1 MASFGQD
8 RGIYL
13 KPLSASVHTVDIT
26 EQPIFRGYGGLN
38 KADLNE
44 CYSLEDLVH
53 SMNSKGNSPKPE
65 QGASRYN
72 EKMAK
77 WALDAFFTSKK
88 LKVHVVVDEEVP
100 GLRRLHPLQYSS
112 QKTADTTVYDVN
124 RTQVL
129 LQVEVQSSS
138 MRETVIRSIHGA
150 ADILRLVRNNDV
162 NFKEFIVFAF
172 PKWGEKKCAVKITVI
187 WKNLHFTYQLQV
199 LTTPSQLWGE
209 IGHVVEK
216 QLGEVPILPNP
227 PSVNPNFLMPL
238 SSYDLGQFWPSATQL
253 QSVYHIMIDDGSN
266 VHKLV
271 TQSSERNSLQDL
283 TILVFERR
291 LNPHHFIVP
300 AMGAIRDVFTYPK
313 VFYGPLN
320 RIEARRCLRTLVMK
334 IDDALT
340 ELHSIGLAHTDIRL
354 PNICFNR
361 AYDAILIDLD
371 RCVFWNEYPAAAMSF
386 EGISCMYERPKTIAE
401 EDFNGQHLDYI
412 QLGWLVAWVLSEDS
426 DYHTREWMEQNQCI
440 TNDKFVS
447 TLICYGMYDTSALDT
462 SDVVIDTDSFAN
474 VFQERM

>member
-13 KPLSASVHTVDIT
+13 KPSSASVQTVDIT
-26 EQPIFRGYGGLN
+26 EQLIFRGYGELDE
-38 KADLNE
+38 ADLTE

-53 SMNSKGNSPKPE
+53 GVKGNSPKPT
-65 QGASRYN
+65 QDASRYN

-77 WALDAFFTSKK
+77 WALDAFFTNQK

-100 GLRRLHPLQYSS
+100 GLGGLHPLQNSS
-112 QKTADTTVYDVN
+112 HELRADVTVYDGKN
-124 RTQVL
+124 KAQVL

-138 MRETVIRSIHGA
+138 MRETVIKSIHGA
-150 ADILRLVRNNDV
+150 ADILRLLRNNDV
-162 NFKEFIVFAF
+162 NFKEFMVFAF
-172 PKWGEKKCAVKITVI
+172 PKCGEKKCAVKITVI
-187 WKNLHFTYQLQV
+187 WKNLHFTYDLQV
-199 LTTPSQLWGE
+199 LTTASQLWGE
-209 IGHVVEK
+209 IGRAVENQQVK
-216 QLGEVPILPNP
+216 VPSLPSP
-227 PSVNPNFLMPL
+227 DSVNPHFLMRL
-238 SSYDLGQFWPSATQL
+238 SSYDLGQFGLRARQVQSAF
-253 QSVYHIMIDDGSN
+253 HIMIDDGSN

-271 TQSSERNSLQDL
+271 TQLSERNSLNYL
-283 TILVFERR
+283 TIQVFKRR

-300 AMGAIRDVFTYPK
+300 AMGEIEDVFKYPK

-340 ELHSIGLAHTDIRL
+340 ELHGIGLAHTDIRL

-361 AYDAILIDLD
+361 AYDAILIDVD
-371 RCVFWNEYPAAAMSF
+371 RCVFWNGYPAAAVSLA
-386 EGISCMYERPKTIAE
+386 GRSCMYKRPKTIE
-401 EDFNGQHLDYI
+401 REHFNGKHLDYL

-426 DYHTREWMEQNQCI
+426 EYHTREWRKQNQCV
-440 TNDKFVS
+440 TNDMFVS
-447 TLICYGMYDTSALDT
+447 TLVCYGTYDPSALDT

-474 VFQERM
+474 VFQ

>member
-1 MASFGQD
+1 MASSGQD

-13 KPLSASVHTVDIT
+13 KPSSVSVHSKAEDIT
-26 EQPIFRGYGGLN
+26 EQPIFRGDGELDE
-38 KADLNE
+38 ADLNE

-53 SMNSKGNSPKPE
+53 GMEGNHPKPE
-65 QGASRYN
+65 QGDSRYN

-77 WALDAFFTSKK
+77 WALDAFFTNQK

-100 GLRRLHPLQYSS
+100 GLSHLHPLQNSS
-112 QKTADTTVYDVN
+112 RRRADVAVYDDKTK
-124 RTQVL
+124 TQVL
-129 LQVEVQSSS
+129 LLVEVQSSP
-138 MRETVIRSIHGA
+138 MRETVIKSIHGA

-187 WKNLHFTYQLQV
+187 WENLHFTYHLQV
-199 LTTPSQLWGE
+199 LTTASQLWGE
-209 IGHVVEK
+209 IGRAVENQQVK
-216 QLGEVPILPNP
+216 VPSLPNP
-227 PSVNPNFLMPL
+227 DSVKPDFLMPL
-238 SSYDLGQFWPSATQL
+238 SSYDLGQFGPSARQL

-271 TQSSERNSLQDL
+271 TQSSEMVSLRDL
-283 TILVFERR
+283 RIEVLERGLKPR
-291 LNPHHFIVP
+291 HFIVP
-300 AMGAIRDVFTYPK
+300 AMGAIEDVFKYPK

-320 RIEARRCLRTLVMK
+320 RVKARQCLRTLVMK
-334 IDDALT
+334 IDEALT
-340 ELHSIGLAHTDIRL
+340 ELHGIGLAHTDIRL

-361 AYDAILIDLD
+361 AYDAILIDMD
-371 RCVFWNEYPAAAMSF
+371 RCVFWNNYPALATSLA
-386 EGISCMYERPKTIAE
+386 GKSCMYKRPETIE
-401 EDFNGQHLDYI
+401 KEHFNGKHLDYL

-426 DYHTREWMEQNQCI
+426 EYHTREWKMQNQCI

-447 TLICYGMYDTSALDT
+447 TLVCYGTYDPSALDT

-474 VFQERM
+474 VFQ